1 MFGSGTMCS
10 PLRLPPPVPPASIP
24 STAPASRRCKKASTS
39 WMDERSSHSNNDSHY
54 FGGRKCCLCHFRPPF
69 RTFNAQTARYSQTF
83 CTFAAVITLLMH
95 IIMSERDKQIEKERK
110 GVVELLLK
118 KNGLTRRQLVDDLVG
133 MWAASWAH
141 ILTDEEKKQ
150 FPHLV
155 F

>member
-1 MFGSGTMCS
+1 MVTAKEVVLPAQRDGTSQSKGQNNCPHDPS
-10 PLRLPPPVPPASIP
+10 LAKVTKRRTFARLPSLFILKPLV
-24 STAPASRRCKKASTS
+24 
-39 WMDERSSHSNNDSHY
+39 
-54 FGGRKCCLCHFRPPF
+54 FRKL
-69 RTFNAQTARYSQTF
+69 F
-83 CTFAAVITLLMH
+83 CTFAPVITILMR

-133 MWAASWAH
+133 MWAASWVH
-141 ILTDEEKKQ
+141 ILTEEEKKQ

>member
-1 MFGSGTMCS
+1 MTYHNIQ
-10 PLRLPPPVPPASIP
+10 V
-24 STAPASRRCKKASTS
+24 
-39 WMDERSSHSNNDSHY
+39 
-54 FGGRKCCLCHFRPPF
+54 
-69 RTFNAQTARYSQTF
+69 RTFFLFIRKIVVSLQPIIIKYDF
-83 CTFAAVITLLMH
+83 
-95 IIMSERDKQIEKERK
+95 IMSERDKQIEKERK

-141 ILTDEEKKQ
+141 ILTEEEKKQ

>member
-1 MFGSGTMCS
+1 MQ
-10 PLRLPPPVPPASIP
+10 
-24 STAPASRRCKKASTS
+24 
-39 WMDERSSHSNNDSHY
+39 
-54 FGGRKCCLCHFRPPF
+54 HFRPPF
-69 RTFNAQTARYSQTF
+69 CTFYTHTARH
-83 CTFAAVITLLMH
+83 FANFLYLCPRNNILMH

-133 MWAASWAH
+133 MWAASWVH
-141 ILTDEEKKQ
+141 ILTEEEKKQ

>member
-1 MFGSGTMCS
+1 MILTRTSVPITMGKVTKRRTFA
-10 PLRLPPPVPPASIP
+10 RLPSLFILKPLV
-24 STAPASRRCKKASTS
+24 
-39 WMDERSSHSNNDSHY
+39 
-54 FGGRKCCLCHFRPPF
+54 FRKL
-69 RTFNAQTARYSQTF
+69 F
-83 CTFAAVITLLMH
+83 CTFAPVITILMR

-133 MWAASWAH
+133 MWAASWVH
-141 ILTDEEKKQ
+141 ILTEEEKKQ